1 MPKPGRSSR
10 FERTPTCDR
19 QTDRQTDHLA
29 ISVRV
34 LFTIHKRRE
43 TIVLYAVLTD
53 MQNEVFHG
61 SKCGWLVA
69 GGKVRQCEQYVLLSY
84 RS

>member
-61 SKCGWLVA
+61 SKCGRLVA